1 VRRALIL
8 LALLFPGVALADPIP
23 AAGWKLEE
31 LSLGLKQPSGLA
43 WANGLIVTDLVT
55 GRVVRVEKNG
65 ALTDLTKP
73 LPVGI
78 DVMGQPTGPYKV
90 KVVQHPMWVKSILVS
105 QGWPDANASPA
116 PTDHAIISFMNS
128 EEAPGIISSDFW
140 NPYDFELV
148 FAPVLHGLDIFVVDA
163 GKNALVRIEG
173 GAAKVIYEFPRL
185 KREPSEMSALSP
197 TEFADGAEP
206 YEVDAVPTGLAISD
220 GRAWVALFGGFPFV
234 PKGGAVVSLALEG
247 DGPTPR
253 MEVGGLDSPIDVEFT
268 SDGDMLILEMG
279 AFDMASGFVAGTG
292 RLSVADLGTGKPQP
306 LLDGLDRP
314 VTVLAAPNGEIYV
327 SALSGHVYRLKRA
340 P

>member
-1 VRRALIL
+1 MRRALIL
-8 LALLFPGVALADPIP
+8 LALLFPGVAFADPTP

-31 LSLGLKQPSGLA
+31 LPLGLKQPSGLA
-43 WANGLIVTDLVT
+43 WADGLVVTDLAT
-55 GRVVRVEKNG
+55 GRVVRVEKDG

-90 KVVQHPMWVKSILVS
+90 KIFGRSIYVS
-105 QGWPDANASPA
+105 QGWPDANAAPA
-116 PTDHAIISFMNS
+116 PTDHAIISFRDAQMS
-128 EEAPGIISSDFW
+128 PRIVSSDFW
-140 NPYDFELV
+140 NPYDFE
-148 FAPVLHGLDIFVVDA
+148 VVGQLNDGADLIAIDA
-163 GKNALVRIEG
+163 GKNTVVRIEG

-197 TEFADGAEP
+197 TEFGDKP
-206 YEVDAVPTGLAISD
+206 YEVDAVPAGLAISD
-220 GRAWVALFGGFPFV
+220 GRAWVTLFGGFPFV

-247 DGPTPR
+247 DAPTPR
-253 MEVGGLDSPIDVEFT
+253 TDVGGLDSPIDVEFAD
-268 SDGDMLILEMG
+268 DGHMLILEMG
-279 AFDMASGFVAGTG
+279 AFDMATGFVAGTG
-292 RLSVADLGTGKPQP
+292 RLSIVDLRTGKPEP

-340 P
+340 Q

>member
-8 LALLFPGVALADPIP
+8 LALLFPSVALADPTP

-31 LSLGLKQPSGLA
+31 LPLGLKQPSGLG
-43 WANGLIVTDLVT
+43 WANSLVVTDLAT
-55 GRVVRVEKNG
+55 GRIVRVEKDG

-90 KVVQHPMWVKSILVS
+90 KVFWRRTIVS

-116 PTDHAIISFMNS
+116 PTDHAIISFSDAQMS
-128 EEAPGIISSDFW
+128 PRIVSSDLW
-140 NPYDFELV
+140 NPYDFEVIGQLNDG
-148 FAPVLHGLDIFVVDA
+148 ADLIAIDA
-163 GKNALVRIEG
+163 GKNTVVRIEG

-197 TEFADGAEP
+197 TEFANGTEP

-247 DGPTPR
+247 DAPTPR
-253 MEVGGLDSPIDVEFT
+253 TEVGGLDSPIDVEFT
-268 SDGDMLILEMG
+268 NDGHMLILEMG
-279 AFDMASGFVAGTG
+279 AFDMATGFVAGTG
-292 RLSVADLGTGKPQP
+292 RLSAVNLRTGKPEP

-327 SALSGHVYRLKRA
+327 SAISGHVYRLKRA
-340 P
+340 Q